1 MTIVWILG
9 YNPFDLN
16 RDGKVDWQ
24 DAYLY
29 DEFFGDDD
37 NSSKK
42 NVRWTSKDTET
53 ASGCLGT
60 ILGGIIIF
68 WILSR
73 FL

>member
-1 MTIVWILG
+1 MG
-9 YNPFDLN
+9 KEFNPFDLN

-29 DEFFGDDD
+29 DTLFEDD
-37 NSSKK
+37 NDNKPRR

-60 ILGGIIIF
+60 ILGGNIIL
-68 WILSR
+68 WIMSK